1 MVLTWEA
8 GSCHLLCGQPAGHSA
23 SRQDVTDA
31 AQGADRSRSPRFTW
45 DTSFLLIQF
54 IKLNFKLDNYCLLW
68 DKVFVE
74 ELRMT
79 PELKV
84 GEE

>member
-1 MVLTWEA
+1 MW
-8 GSCHLLCGQPAGHSA
+8 
-23 SRQDVTDA
+23 DA
-31 AQGADRSRSPRFTW
+31 
-45 DTSFLLIQF
+45 SFLLIQF

-84 GEE
+84 GQE